1 MACLSWHL
9 MSRYAVIGGA
19 GFIGSH
25 FVDRLMLDGYQVKVI
40 DNLCSGTLSRIKQHL
55 NHANFDFKNLDV
67 EDTARLTHELKGIDV
82 VIHLASN
89 PDIARAAMEPR
100 IDFVQGTVLT
110 ESVIEASR
118 NAGVKQILYASGSGV
133 YGDVGSEVLKEES
146 AIKPI
151 STYGASKAAGEHLL
165 QAYAHMFGIKSL
177 AFRFANV
184 VGPRQTHGVGYDFLN
199 RLEKDPGR
207 LHILGNGKQSKSYV
221 YVSDI
226 VEGVL
231 LASEKVS
238 SNFDVFNISTSDF
251 IDVNEI
257 ALIVMDELHI
267 NPKGVDM
274 TYSGGDRGWKADV
287 PVVRIDAK
295 KIMDLGWSPNFTS
308 YEATRE
314 SIRDMINSKY
324 S

>member
-1 MACLSWHL
+1 

-25 FVDRLMLDGYQVKVI
+25 FVDRLMLDDHQVKVI

-55 NHANFDFKNLDV
+55 NHNDFDFKNLDV
-67 EDTARLTHELKGIDV
+67 QDTARLADELKDIDV

-89 PDIARAAMEPR
+89 PNIARAAIEPR

-110 ESVIEASR
+110 ESILEAARDS
-118 NAGVKQILYASGSGV
+118 GVNRILYASGSGV
-133 YGDVGSEVLKEES
+133 YGDVGSEILNEES
-146 AIKPI
+146 PVKPI

-165 QAYAHMFGIKSL
+165 QAYSHMFGIRSL

-184 VGPRQTHGVGYDFLN
+184 VGSGQTHGVGYDFLN
-199 RLEKDPGR
+199 RLGNDAR
-207 LHILGNGKQSKSYV
+207 HLHILGNGKQSKSYV
-221 YVSDI
+221 HVSDI

-238 SNFDVFNISTSDF
+238 SDFDVFNISTSDF
-251 IDVNEI
+251 VDVNEI
-257 ALIVMDELHI
+257 ARIVMNELKI
-267 NPKGVDM
+267 DPQSVDI

-287 PVVRIDAK
+287 PVVRINAK
-295 KIMDLGWSPNFTS
+295 KIVDLGWLPTFTS
-308 YEATRE
+308 REAIRE
-314 SIRDMINSKY
+314 SIKEMINTKFD
-324 S
+324 

>member
-1 MACLSWHL
+1 

-25 FVDRLMLDGYQVKVI
+25 FVDHLIFNDHQVKVI
-40 DNLCSGTLSRIKQHL
+40 DNLCSGTISRIEHHL
-55 NHANFDFKNLDV
+55 NCSNFDFKNLNV
-67 EDTARLTHELKGIDV
+67 EDTPALARELKGIDV

-89 PDIARAAMEPR
+89 PDIARAATDPR

-110 ESVIEASR
+110 ESVLEAARVS
-118 NAGVKQILYASGSGV
+118 GVNLILYASGSGV
-133 YGDVGSEVLKEES
+133 YGDVGSEFLHENS

-165 QAYAHMFGIKSL
+165 QAYSHMFGIRSF

-184 VGPRQTHGVGYDFLN
+184 VGSRQTHGVGFDFLN
-199 RLEKDPGR
+199 RLEKDPSC

-221 YVSDI
+221 HVSDI
-226 VEGVL
+226 VKGVL
-231 LASEKVS
+231 VASEKVTS
-238 SNFDVFNISTSDF
+238 EFDVFNISTPDF

-257 ALIVMDELHI
+257 ALIVMSELHI
-267 NPKGVDM
+267 DPQSVST

-295 KIMDLGWSPNFTS
+295 KITDLGWLPKFSS
-308 YEATRE
+308 HEAIRE
-314 SIRDMINSKY
+314 SIREMIQSKY
-324 S
+324 K